1 MVSIPF
7 FRRRRGRLKFTV
19 PLEVCDDDIFSS
31 LCMCRVL
38 AQGVGIIGN
47 TSSADLLAFP
57 HLWVLSLRIP
67 FFILLSHGLT
77 PGGCPFQCNSIF
89 T

>member
-1 MVSIPF
+1 MTFFHLSVSL
-7 FRRRRGRLKFTV
+7 R
-19 PLEVCDDDIFSS
+19 
-31 LCMCRVL
+31 CRAL

-47 TSSADLLAFP
+47 TSSADLLAFL

-67 FFILLSHGLT
+67 FFILLYHGLT

-89 T
+89 I